1 MESVKLLQY
10 DRHKYR
16 FYPLVL
22 LKLGYW
28 TGLVV
33 MIFVTAIENFGM
45 LLLYIRMKIDWLG
58 YDYVKSAK
66 DWATTKQG
74 MKRYIGKLFGKSDII
89 LFIFLSTLRDSF
101 ETTAYFQPDIK
112 SNKTKTVLIFVS
124 SVLIGNLYWSLGL
137 ELFVNSWLKQII
149 K

>member
-1 MESVKLLQY
+1 
-10 DRHKYR
+10 
-16 FYPLVL
+16 
-22 LKLGYW
+22 
-28 TGLVV
+28 
-33 MIFVTAIENFGM
+33 
-45 LLLYIRMKIDWLG
+45 
-58 YDYVKSAK
+58 
-66 DWATTKQG
+66 